1 MNSKTNSTVAN
12 NLPIYDDSNQVW
24 NFGVK
29 NFDTSET
36 DDVFIEGVLY
46 YLNDVEKAKLPD
58 GTDADS
64 LLKLQFA
71 TDAETKSGKSNHYL
85 VINNSNNTELMP
97 ASDTVDG
104 KVKSVARLKAEGK
117 LYVESRDGGY
127 AEMSIAAFKI
137 EPGTGEDDPRLD
149 PASPGT
155 MRTTGQNLAWPDK
168 CR

>member
-46 YLNDVEKAKLPD
+46 YLDDAEKAKLPD

-71 TDAETKSGKSNHYL
+71 TDTETKMGKSNHYL
-85 VINNSNNTELMP
+85 VIYNANNTELMP

-104 KVKSVARLKAEGK
+104 KVKSVARLKAEGS
-117 LYVESRDGGY
+117 LYVEGRDGVY
-127 AEMSIAAFKI
+127 VEMSIEDFKV
-137 EPGTGEDDPRLD
+137 EPGTNPADPRLD

-155 MRTTGQNLAWPDK
+155 MRTTGRNLAWPDK